1 MRTRFGINPRA
12 VLISV
17 LAVLLALVVG
27 AVLIVLSRPD
37 VLATLTYFFTRPTD
51 FLAAAGGAIGE
62 AYGELFLGAF
72 GDWGA
77 VADTLVQATPLI
89 FAGLGVTLAFRAGL
103 FNIGGQGQLLIGA
116 MCAAYV
122 GFAFELPPVLHLLAA
137 LIAGMVGGG
146 IWGGVVGLL
155 KARTGAH
162 EVIVTIMLNHVA
174 QALVLWLLITEAFQ
188 RPGRTDPI
196 TPEVADNAALPQ
208 FGNTQLNLG
217 FALALLTVVVV
228 WWLLNRSTLGFEIRA
243 VGANRDAARTAGMNV
258 PKVLTV
264 AMLLA
269 GLFAGLAGAHQVLGV
284 QGYLTAGVAG
294 SVGFDAITVALVGR
308 GTPVGT
314 LFAALLFGALNAGS
328 REMQAAT
335 ETPLTLSIVLQATIV
350 LFVAAPVL
358 VRTVFRLRD
367 KRIGSGGALAATEG
381 GAA

>member
-1 MRTRFGINPRA
+1 MTRFGINPRA

-27 AVLIVLSRPD
+27 AVLIVLGRPD
-37 VLATLTYFFTRPTD
+37 VLATLSYFFARPGD
-51 FLAAAGGAIGE
+51 FFVAAGGAVGE
-62 AYGELFLGAF
+62 AYAELFLGAF
-72 GDWGA
+72 GDA
-77 VADTLVQATPLI
+77 SAIADTLVQATPLI
-89 FAGLGVTLAFRAGL
+89 FAGLGVTIAFRAGL
-103 FNIGGQGQLLIGA
+103 FNIGAQGQLMIGA
-116 MCAAYV
+116 LCAAYV
-122 GFAFELPPVLHLLAA
+122 GFAFDLPPVLHLVAA
-137 LIAGMVGGG
+137 LLAGVLGGG

-162 EVIVTIMLNHVA
+162 EVILTIMLNYVA
-174 QALVLWLLITEAFQ
+174 TSLVSWLLITEAFQ

-196 TPEVADNAALPQ
+196 TPVVGENAALPR
-208 FGNTQLNLG
+208 FGGTQLNVG
-217 FALALLTVVVV
+217 FLLALLAVLVV
-228 WWLLNRSTLGFEIRA
+228 WWLLNRSTLGFEVRA
-243 VGANRDAARTAGMNV
+243 VGSNREAARTAGMNV
-258 PKVLTV
+258 AKVLTI

-269 GLFAGLAGAHQVLGV
+269 GVFAGLAGAHQVLGV
-284 QGYLTAGVAG
+284 QGYLTGSIAG
-294 SVGFDAITVALVGR
+294 SVGFDAITVALLGR

-367 KRIGSGGALAATEG
+367 KRTGSGGAFVAAEG
-381 GAA
+381 GTA